1 MTDVSTQAPTITEP
15 TVTGSTVSEQ
25 PRQPRSD
32 SVRNRTRI
40 LEAAE
45 ELFGSEGLCVPIDD
59 IAKQAGIGVGTI
71 YRHFP
76 TKEALFEAI
85 VYRHFERLL
94 ETARSAPEG
103 ADAAEGL
110 FEFLAELVDT
120 AVTKRDLA
128 DALAGAGIDVKE
140 TAGELKHELEAAV
153 AELLARAQRVGA
165 VRTDVAITD
174 LWALVTGTCM
184 HGDRGGSAAA
194 SPARMLAIVC
204 DGLRQ
209 R

>member
-1 MTDVSTQAPTITEP
+1 
-15 TVTGSTVSEQ
+15 
-25 PRQPRSD
+25 
-32 SVRNRTRI
+32 VRNRTRI

-45 ELFGSEGLCVPIDD
+45 ELFGTEGLCVPIDD
-59 IAKQAGIGVGTI
+59 IAKRAEVGVGTI

-94 ETARSAPEG
+94 DTARSAPEG
-103 ADAAEGL
+103 GDPADAL
-110 FEFLAELVDT
+110 FRFLAELVET
-120 AVTKRDLA
+120 AIDKRDLA

-140 TAGELKHELEAAV
+140 SAGELKQELEAAV
-153 AELLARAQRVGA
+153 EDLLARAQGEGA
-165 VRTDVAITD
+165 VRADVSITD
-174 LWALVTGTCM
+174 LMALVTGTCM
-184 HGDRGGSAAA
+184 HGEHVGPGAA